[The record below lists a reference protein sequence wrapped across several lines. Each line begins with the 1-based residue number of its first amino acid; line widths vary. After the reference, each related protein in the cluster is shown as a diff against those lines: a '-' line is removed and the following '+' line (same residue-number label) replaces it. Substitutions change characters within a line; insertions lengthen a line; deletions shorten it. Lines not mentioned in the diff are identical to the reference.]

1 MRDETVAAI
10 LTVAKGDPE
19 VTPEQMKG
27 LTAVLKT
34 PIPRRATVS
43 ARQAMAILGVSR
55 PTLRRWAATG
65 AIPELRLSRRK
76 LRYPL
81 DEVERLAYSGRA

>member
-1 MRDETVAAI
+1 MRDETMAAI

-19 VTPEQMKG
+19 TTPEQVKG
-27 LTAVLKT
+27 LAAVLRT
-34 PIPRRATVS
+34 PVPRRATIT
-43 ARQAMAILGVSR
+43 AKQAMAILGVSR

-65 AIPELRLSRRK
+65 ALPELKLSRRK

-81 DEVERLAYSGRA
+81 EEVERLAYNGRA